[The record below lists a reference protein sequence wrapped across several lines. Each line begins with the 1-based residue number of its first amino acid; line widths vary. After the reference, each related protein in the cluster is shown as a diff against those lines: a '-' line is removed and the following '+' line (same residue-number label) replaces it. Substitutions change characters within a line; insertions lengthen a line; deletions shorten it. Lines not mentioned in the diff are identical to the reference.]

1 MGHNAVG
8 LDFVLAALA
17 SLAFCTRVVTRGD
30 YLLVSSRLKARGYG
44 GGFFIWSD
52 ARCA

>member
-8 LDFVLAALA
+8 LDFVLAALESVA
-17 SLAFCTRVVTRGD
+17 LRTRITARSD
-30 YLLVSSRLKARGYG
+30 YLLVPSGLKARRDG

-52 ARCA
+52 T